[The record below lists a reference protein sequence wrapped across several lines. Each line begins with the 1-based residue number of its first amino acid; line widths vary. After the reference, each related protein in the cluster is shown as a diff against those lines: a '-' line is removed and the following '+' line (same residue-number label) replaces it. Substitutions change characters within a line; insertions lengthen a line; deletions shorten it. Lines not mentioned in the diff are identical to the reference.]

1 MINENKKIMAVFQ
14 WTVLAWLA
22 GWYIKGKFFH
32 PYLLFHIYAYPM
44 THAQF
49 PPFFQNPAVAIAAYY
64 LPILCFAGILL
75 KRQAVY
81 KLISLIL
88 FSCTVILGLHMDTYN
103 DMTFISSFWVAL
115 WLVWYAFHLH
125 DHDHIRRHAPLLVKC
140 MVAMIFLGG
149 TVGKLTPEYW
159 SGEAFYNLII
169 HFQPQYVGRL
179 IHDHFSIDHQKL
191 FASVFAKLVILMEGL
206 LIFSPFFHYYLFCAL
221 SVVTVIT
228 IVLFRSW
235 TILSVLLCLSGMIL
249 SCLILLARPCKTAAL
264 KKQDK

>member
-1 MINENKKIMAVFQ
+1 MTYEDKKIKAVFQ
-14 WTVLAWLA
+14 LTVLAWLM

-32 PYLLFHIYAYPM
+32 QYLLFHIYAYPIS
-44 THAQF
+44 HAQF
-49 PPFFQNPAVAIAAYY
+49 PPFFQDPAIATAAYY
-64 LPILCFAGILL
+64 LPVLCFAGILL
-75 KRQAVY
+75 SRQDVY
-81 KLISLIL
+81 KVISLL
-88 FSCTVILGLHMDTYN
+88 LLSCTVILGLHMETYN

-125 DHDHIRRHAPLLVKC
+125 DHAHIRRHAPFLVQC

-179 IHDHFSIDHQKL
+179 IHDHFSMEHQKI
-191 FASVFAKLVILMEGL
+191 FSSVFAKMVILMEGL
-206 LIFSPFFHYYLFCAL
+206 LIFSPFFHYYLFSAL
-221 SVVTVIT
+221 SVVTVVV

-249 SCLILLARPCKTAAL
+249 SCLLLLPAAE
-264 KKQDK
+264 KAPNVK